1 MCACT
6 QPLGLLASRPQRPPA
21 GTMEAMGLWPA
32 RFLEIWQSPRRDQIR
47 YEMHMD
53 PEEMSQWLRFQVD
66 MIEAPART
74 QGQRALVRS
83 APYPPADRSSGPQL
97 IEPEPVVREVT
108 LAIRGAPE
116 ATMHAGLL
124 QLPRQPSEQPAMYDE
139 AQLRLAKQ
147 VRKRLGGHSFAE
159 DAEYIKYFG
168 AIDAAHPWGTNV
180 REGMLHLLTQK
191 MGREARL
198 GQRLRDMRSVHDF
211 YLGAVVTGEPIRKNE
226 MRLMPTAE
234 EYRARDYP
242 YPSFFM
248 HCTWRK
254 RNGEVSYQA
263 WYMCCLAMLIRNLR
277 LWEVHTKRMEW
288 CDEGTQQWLREEM
301 LRYLSH
307 RGEEWLE
314 APERHPDARG
324 SDEDAP
330 GGVWAPPPD
339 RGAEEPGWVIQDGPD
354 ELPWCFSPDSDEE
367 GE

>member
-1 MCACT
+1 
-6 QPLGLLASRPQRPPA
+6 
-21 GTMEAMGLWPA
+21 
-32 RFLEIWQSPRRDQIR
+32 
-47 YEMHMD
+47 
-53 PEEMSQWLRFQVD
+53 
-66 MIEAPART
+66 
-74 QGQRALVRS
+74 
-83 APYPPADRSSGPQL
+83 
-97 IEPEPVVREVT
+97 
-108 LAIRGAPE
+108 
-116 ATMHAGLL
+116 
-124 QLPRQPSEQPAMYDE
+124 
-139 AQLRLAKQ
+139 
-147 VRKRLGGHSFAE
+147 
-159 DAEYIKYFG
+159 
-168 AIDAAHPWGTNV
+168 
-180 REGMLHLLTQK
+180 
-191 MGREARL
+191 
-198 GQRLRDMRSVHDF
+198 
-211 YLGAVVTGEPIRKNE
+211 

-277 LWEVHTKRMEW
+277 LWEVHEGRMEW
-288 CDEGTQQWLREEM
+288 CDDGTQQWLREEM